1 MMLSPVF
8 ADLARHRVVPVVTAR
23 TAEEGLR
30 IADALAEGGL
40 PVAEITFRTAAAA
53 DAIAAV
59 AREGGV
65 LVGAGTV
72 LRADQ
77 VDEAVDAGAR
87 FVVSPG
93 TSAEVIER
101 CRHHG
106 IPVLPGAVTA
116 TEVQTALALGVGAVK
131 FFPAATSGG
140 IPALRALGAPFSGLG
155 FVPTGGIDEA
165 TAPEYL
171 AVPSVLAVGGS
182 WMLPADAIDAGD
194 WDRITDLT
202 RRAVTRTRSPED
214 TPLR

>member
-23 TAEEGLR
+23 SAEEGLR
-30 IADALAEGGL
+30 IADALAAGGL

-77 VDEAVDAGAR
+77 VDEAVEAGAR

-93 TSAEVIER
+93 TSAEVIE
-101 CRHHG
+101 
-106 IPVLPGAVTA
+106 
-116 TEVQTALALGVGAVK
+116 
-131 FFPAATSGG
+131 
-140 IPALRALGAPFSGLG
+140 
-155 FVPTGGIDEA
+155 
-165 TAPEYL
+165 
-171 AVPSVLAVGGS
+171 
-182 WMLPADAIDAGD
+182 
-194 WDRITDLT
+194 
-202 RRAVTRTRSPED
+202 
-214 TPLR
+214 